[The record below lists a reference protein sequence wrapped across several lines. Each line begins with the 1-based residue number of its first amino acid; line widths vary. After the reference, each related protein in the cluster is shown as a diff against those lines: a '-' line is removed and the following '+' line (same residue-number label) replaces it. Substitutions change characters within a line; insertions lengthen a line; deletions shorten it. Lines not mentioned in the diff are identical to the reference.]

1 MWTFA
6 RSFLNA
12 ILGKTGKPDRCADT
26 ATPMAIDA
34 GGGESRRNERGI
46 RQPATD
52 LDDPLE
58 ELVRIVGEQE
68 PEAEAR
74 HPKVLT
80 FPRRRRSR

>member
-26 ATPMAIDA
+26 ATRMALDP
-34 GGGESRRNERGI
+34 GERGI

-68 PEAEAR
+68 PEPEAR